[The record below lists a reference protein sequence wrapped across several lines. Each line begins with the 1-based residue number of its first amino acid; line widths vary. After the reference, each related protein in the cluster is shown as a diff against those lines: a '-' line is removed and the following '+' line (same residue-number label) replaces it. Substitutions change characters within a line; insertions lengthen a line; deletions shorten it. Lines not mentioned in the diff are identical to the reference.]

1 METLIGLRLWF
12 SGLYLSRAL
21 KQGESDKL
29 LLKPL
34 SSLHWRQKLGGQ
46 ISQENG
52 CVGGGVEVLLLLTKS
67 FVTAPSHPAKPVPP
81 QKVEAG
87 SAYPSV
93 LC

>member
-1 METLIGLRLWF
+1 METLIGLLLWF

-52 CVGGGVEVLLLLTKS
+52 CVSGVEVLSLLTKS
-67 FVTAPSHPAKPVPP
+67 FVTAPSHPAEPVPP